1 MGNDQ
6 LREEA
11 RALHKKYLGKYHTSI
26 AAAQETLAP
35 SSKSVEDIREEF
47 VLQGGGSGG
56 GRGGGGQDEPWYVC
70 VINAASPVAS
80 REDALMKMVLEEMSQ
95 VWALARF
102 LMFFFNLKKIT

>member
-1 MGNDQ
+1 M
-6 LREEA
+6 REEA

-47 VLQGGGSGG
+47 VLQGGGGGGGG
-56 GRGGGGQDEPWYVC
+56 GRGGGGGQDEPWYVC

-95 VWALARF
+95 VWSLTRF
-102 LMFFFNLKKIT
+102 LMVFFYLKKEP

>member
-1 MGNDQ
+1 M
-6 LREEA
+6 REEA

-47 VLQGGGSGG
+47 VLQGGGGG
-56 GRGGGGQDEPWYVC
+56 SGGGQDEPWYVC

-95 VWALARF
+95 VWSLTRF
-102 LMFFFNLKKIT
+102 LMFF